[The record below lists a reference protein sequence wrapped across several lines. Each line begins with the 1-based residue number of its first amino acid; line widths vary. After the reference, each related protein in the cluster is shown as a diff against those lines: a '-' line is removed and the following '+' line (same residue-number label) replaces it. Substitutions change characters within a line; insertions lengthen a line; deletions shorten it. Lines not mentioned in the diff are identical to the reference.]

1 MGMRRIKGKRD
12 SPQTIFVK
20 KGENFT
26 VFQSVM
32 KKSYKKE
39 G

>member
-12 SPQTIFVK
+12 SPQTIFV